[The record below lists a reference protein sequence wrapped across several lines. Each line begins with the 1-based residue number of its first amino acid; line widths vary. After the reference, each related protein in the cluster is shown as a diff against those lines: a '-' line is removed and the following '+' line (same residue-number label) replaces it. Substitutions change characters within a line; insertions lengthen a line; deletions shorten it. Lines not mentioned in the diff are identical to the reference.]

1 MKTRLGIFLL
11 ALAILPAQA
20 QQATS
25 GPVVKVYKT
34 VGDRKLTAH
43 VFQAEE
49 TKPGEL
55 RPVIVL
61 LHGGGWV
68 AGSPEWVYDAAKR
81 YASYGAVAVGVEY
94 RLADQKSI
102 TPLDAQEDARDAVRW
117 VRRNA
122 AELGIDP
129 KRVAVY
135 GVSAGGQLAGWLAT
149 LGDADKSEIS
159 AAPNAM
165 VLISP
170 AVSVEHDGWFQR
182 ILGKN
187 ATAESVSPSEHIDKK
202 LPPTIIFHGVADT
215 LVPIAGVRR
224 YCDRAKKFGGEC
236 RVYSYEGVGHLF
248 TRKLD
253 SQEDDFDPDPKVVT
267 DARKKG
273 DEFLAKRGFLPLYT
287 KRADSKGK

>member
-1 MKTRLGIFLL
+1 MKTHFGICLL
-11 ALAILPAQA
+11 ALVVLPAQA
-20 QQATS
+20 QQAVS
-25 GPVVKVYKT
+25 GPDVMVYKT
-34 VGDRKLTAH
+34 VGDRKLTAQ
-43 VFQAEE
+43 VFETEE
-49 TKPGEL
+49 AKPSEQ
-55 RPVIVL
+55 RPVSVL

-81 YASYGAVAVGVEY
+81 YASYGAVAVEVEY
-94 RLADQKSI
+94 RLSDQKNV

-122 AELGIDP
+122 AELGIDA

-149 LGDADKSEIS
+149 LGDSDKSEIS

-165 VLISP
+165 ILISP

-182 ILGKN
+182 ILGNN

-202 LPPTIIFHGVADT
+202 LPPTIIFHGIADS
-215 LVPIAGVRR
+215 LVPIAGVQR

-236 RVYSYEGVGHLF
+236 KVYSYEGVGHLF

-253 SQEDDFDPDPKVVT
+253 RQEDDFDPDPKVVK

-273 DEFLAKRGFLPLYT
+273 DEFLAKHGFLPLYT
-287 KRADSKGK
+287 R